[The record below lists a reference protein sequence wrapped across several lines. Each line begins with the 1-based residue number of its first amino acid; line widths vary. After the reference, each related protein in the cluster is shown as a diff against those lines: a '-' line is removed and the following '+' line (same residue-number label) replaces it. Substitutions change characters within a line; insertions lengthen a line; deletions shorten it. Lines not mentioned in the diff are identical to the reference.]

1 MLHRI
6 TWFFLVQTSSTQ
18 SEIMFAITEGISLLQ
33 KQGSKKKK
41 KKVTSHSCSHKQSRH
56 PSLTLWLME
65 APWSTHRARISH
77 YLLSTAVWTYS
88 KNICKVTYDSFQF
101 QLNFASSLTGLL
113 EPNSPQ
119 DLTIWFTSNSYL
131 FLIKR
136 PQIRCVCFST
146 QCLEKVKHSIKD
158 IEQEAATQY
167 LVNLEEGTD
176 SSTFSRAQE
185 E

>member
-1 MLHRI
+1 
-6 TWFFLVQTSSTQ
+6 
-18 SEIMFAITEGISLLQ
+18 MFAITEGISLLQ

-41 KKVTSHSCSHKQSRH
+41 VASHSCSHKQSCH

-65 APWSTHRARISH
+65 APVNTQSLDIS
-77 YLLSTAVWTYS
+77 LFTVDTVWTYS
-88 KNICKVTYDSFQF
+88 KSICKETLQRLHFR
-101 QLNFASSLTGLL
+101 LNFTSSLTGLL

-146 QCLEKVKHSIKD
+146 QCLKKVKHPIKD

-167 LVNLEEGTD
+167 LVNLEEEGTD
-176 SSTFSRAQE
+176 SSTFSRTQE
-185 E
+185 G

>member
-1 MLHRI
+1 
-6 TWFFLVQTSSTQ
+6 
-18 SEIMFAITEGISLLQ
+18 MFAITEGISLLQ

-41 KKVTSHSCSHKQSRH
+41 VASHSCSHKQSCH

-65 APWSTHRARISH
+65 APWSTHRAWTSH
-77 YLLSTAVWTYS
+77 YLLSTTVWTFS
-88 KNICKVTYDSFQF
+88 KNICKETLQRLHF

-146 QCLEKVKHSIKD
+146 QCLKKVKHPIKD

-167 LVNLEEGTD
+167 LVNLEEEGTD
-176 SSTFSRAQE
+176 SSTFSRTQE
-185 E
+185 G